1 MKYYDSPARWGL
13 LCSLNVRQV
22 YMTTWFCGW
31 SLAIVLHLWLA
42 LVKRWNQERLSALRL
57 QFGLGL
63 AVGCAALVVIPFVT
77 ENVGFDW
84 NGATGAMCYYMT
96 TETRECWATAI
107 PLVLCCFIVCKTLIA

>member
-1 MKYYDSPARWGL
+1 
-13 LCSLNVRQV
+13 
-22 YMTTWFCGW
+22 MTTWFCGW

-57 QFGLGL
+57 QFGIGL

-96 TETRECWATAI
+96 TETRECCAAGVVAC
-107 PLVLCCFIVCKTLIA
+107 LLCKTLIIRYLRVMIQRCTSGQCNGCH